1 MWLYYIMLS
10 VFALQNQRIWNM
22 RVVGYLTVIKILG
35 LVVVAWALVYGLGR
49 GRLNALGNRVVVL
62 FLLIFL
68 VATRSHLSYFLNNDE
83 TSSAAFNTYLSM
95 LGLMIATM
103 LLVDSRSKVRWALL
117 ACWVG
122 VALGGMYVIREFQLY
137 HGLYESFR
145 PGWVVGDP
153 NYYAAGVAVCLP
165 MGLVLLEL
173 EKRPLLRL
181 LVLGCFGVTGIAF
194 LLTASRG
201 GLVAVGAFGL
211 FAILRVR
218 KWRKRIVAFGIVL
231 FFLLLLY
238 PRSPL
243 YRMLSPG
250 RADRGSTEY
259 HKELVASGLEMIL
272 SHPIGGVGL
281 GSFKSESAE
290 GLKGGIRLIAHN
302 MYIEVAAELG
312 LPALALFLLLIYGSW
327 RNLGQVMLHPDLDSE
342 LEQLSLGLQGCLVA
356 FVVAALFISS
366 EYQRYFWLVVF
377 LSAVL
382 KRLVPV
388 AQVSERP
395 DVSAALPVSV

>member
-83 TSSAAFNTYLSM
+83 TSSSGFNTYLSM
-95 LGLMIATM
+95 LGLMIATV
-103 LLVDSRSKVRWALL
+103 LLVDSRSKIRWALL

-122 VALGGMYVIREFQLY
+122 VALGGLYVIREFQLY
-137 HGLYESFR
+137 RGTGGSFR
-145 PGWVVGDP
+145 PGWVVGNP
-153 NYYAAGVAVCLP
+153 NYYAASVVVCLP

-173 EKRPLLRL
+173 EKRLLLRL

-231 FFLLLLY
+231 LLLLVLY

-243 YRMLSPG
+243 YRLLSPG

-259 HKELVASGLEMIL
+259 RKELVASGLEMIV

-290 GLKGGIRLIAHN
+290 ALRGGVGLTAHN

-312 LPALALFLLLIYGSW
+312 VPALALFLLLIYGSW
-327 RNLGQVMLHPDLDSE
+327 RNLRQVLLHPDLDSE
-342 LEQLSLGLQGCLVA
+342 LGQLSLALQGSLLA
-356 FVVAALFISS
+356 FMVAALFITA
-366 EYQRYFWLVVF
+366 EYQRYFWFVVF

-382 KRLVPV
+382 KRLVRVTEVGDKGRVAEPV
-388 AQVSERP
+388 
-395 DVSAALPVSV
+395 PVGV

>member
-165 MGLVLLEL
+165 MGLALLQL

-194 LLTASRG
+194 LLTGSRG

-211 FAILRVR
+211 FAFLRMR
-218 KWRKRIVAFGIVL
+218 RWRKKIVAFGIVL

-250 RADRGSTEY
+250 RADRSSTEY
-259 HKELVASGLEMIL
+259 RKELVASGLEMIL
-272 SHPIGGVGL
+272 SHPIAGVGL
-281 GSFKSESAE
+281 GSFKSETAE
-290 GLKGGIRLIAHN
+290 ELKGGVALTAHN

-327 RNLGQVMLHPDLDSE
+327 RNLRQVLLHPCLDSE
-342 LEQLSLGLQGCLVA
+342 LGQLSLALQGSLLA
-356 FVVAALFISS
+356 FMVAALFITA
-366 EYQRYFWLVVF
+366 EYQRYFWFVVF
-377 LSAVL
+377 LSTVL

-388 AQVSERP
+388 AQASERP

>member
-1 MWLYYIMLS
+1 MWLYYGMLS
-10 VFALQNQRIWNM
+10 VFALQHQWFWSM

-35 LVVVAWALVYGLGR
+35 LVVMAWALLYGLGR
-49 GRLNALGNRVVVL
+49 GRLSALANSTGAL
-62 FLLIFL
+62 FLLIL
-68 VATRSHLSYFLNNDE
+68 LIALRSHILRFLNDDP
-83 TSSAAFNTYLSM
+83 TSSAAFNSYLSM

-122 VALGGMYVIREFQLY
+122 VALGGLYVIREFQLY

-145 PGWVVGDP
+145 PGWVVGNP
-153 NYYAAGVAVCLP
+153 NYYAASVAVCLP
-165 MGLVLLEL
+165 MGLALLQL

-194 LLTASRG
+194 LLTGSRG

-211 FAILRVR
+211 FAFLRMR
-218 KWRKRIVAFGIVL
+218 RWRKKIVAFGIVL

-238 PRSPL
+238 PQSPL

-250 RADRGSTEY
+250 RADRSSTEY
-259 HKELVASGLEMIL
+259 RKELVASGLEMIL
-272 SHPIGGVGL
+272 SHPIAGVGL
-281 GSFKSESAE
+281 GSFKSETAE
-290 GLKGGIRLIAHN
+290 ELKGGVALTAHN

-327 RNLGQVMLHPDLDSE
+327 RNLRQVLLHPCLDSE
-342 LEQLSLGLQGCLVA
+342 LGQLSLALQGSLLA
-356 FVVAALFISS
+356 FMVAALFITA
-366 EYQRYFWLVVF
+366 EYQRYFWFVVF
-377 LSAVL
+377 LSTVL

-388 AQVSERP
+388 AQASERP